1 MNPEVLVLVMHRPTI
16 HFDSDRADNVYRLLH
31 EYVECRGIE
40 LPPSER
46 DRRRPRTCFMTTSSR
61 EEATSAD
68 VLIEVG
74 EVAVGVVREISADE
88 LLKKKTGRH
97 LSRLRVAQ
105 YYDGCKYIFVRI
117 FIRGRSLRQS
127 SKLSGRQHYVEAL
140 HAPRECDER
149 NFSMSGRKR
158 LLLRVFILHHITC

>member
-1 MNPEVLVLVMHRPTI
+1 MDLKLIQNLCFGSPGESRQRIVKIMRRMDLGHLEKHLDDPRDVWMPKLTYTDQAAIHLARAFVMNPEVLVMHRPTI

-88 LLKKKTGRH
+88 LLKKKP
-97 LSRLRVAQ
+97 
-105 YYDGCKYIFVRI
+105 DGT
-117 FIRGRSLRQS
+117 SL
-127 SKLSGRQHYVEAL
+127 
-140 HAPRECDER
+140 D
-149 NFSMSGRKR
+149 
-158 LLLRVFILHHITC
+158 